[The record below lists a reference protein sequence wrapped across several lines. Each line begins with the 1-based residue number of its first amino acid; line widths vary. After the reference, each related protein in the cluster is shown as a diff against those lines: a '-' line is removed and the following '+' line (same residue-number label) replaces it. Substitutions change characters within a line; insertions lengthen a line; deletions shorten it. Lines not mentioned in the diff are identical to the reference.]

1 MGALGIVNLVDRPHG
16 RERLILTITQ
26 AEALTIPTHIHGY
39 PDVAFGGYLAGLL
52 AAHAGGDTVRVD
64 FRRAVS
70 VDTPILLSAP
80 EPGRATFT
88 ATDDTLLVE
97 AAPATLTLDPRPAP
111 SWAAAKSAVELGL
124 SGKRTVTDCY
134 GCGLACAPG
143 RGLVLFP
150 SELPGERMM
159 AAAWTPT
166 QRSPTRPASCRPRW
180 CGRHS
185 TVPAAEPPSCSPA
198 WAWARSPPLSPQPS
212 CNPCT
217 PEPTTSPT
225 PGSPTATAANTPSA
239 WHFPPP
245 TATRSHWPR
254 PCGSSRETDRVA
266 RSSSPKAQADATA
279 AVIDEPTPSS

>member
-159 AAAWTPT
+159 AAAWTPD
-166 QRSPTRPASCRPRW
+166 PALADETGELPPEVVWSALDCPG
-180 CGRHS
+180 GR
-185 TVPAAEPPSCSPA
+185 AAFVFSRMGLGA
-198 WAWARSPPLSPQPS
+198 FTAAL
-212 CNPCT
+212 
-217 PEPTTSPT
+217 
-225 PGSPTATAANTPSA
+225 TATQLQPVYAGADYISHAWITHRDGRKHTVGVALSTPDGDPVA
-239 WHFPPP
+239 LAEALWIE
-245 TATRSHWPR
+245 PR
-254 PCGSSRETDRVA
+254 N
-266 RSSSPKAQADATA
+266 
-279 AVIDEPTPSS
+279 